1 MPAPNQPM
9 STGADNHADLRSDLS
24 ILNDESGD
32 EVLDPKDSEVD
43 SDIDP
48 NDLSDLEDDK
58 DDKVDPDS
66 KDDDKEDEDEE
77 EEVVEDPDKK
87 DDEDP
92 EKKLEVV
99 GGHTRPTIKQIKG
112 KYPNFFKDFPDMRH
126 MLFREGEY
134 STLFPTVDDAKDA
147 SAKAGDFERFSELLT
162 SGKQEDF
169 GSFLKGISEAGDEQI
184 TSMAAN
190 FLPALYGQSQDLY
203 YRVTSPIAEAFIRNA
218 HKAGVKNN
226 NENLINAAL
235 QLANWAFEDTAYAT
249 GEKRSPPIVPAKEE
263 GKKDEKYEQEK
274 KDFYASKF
282 NDTRSFI
289 NTSAE
294 SRLTTEIKKGLDP
307 ARVFNGFTTAAML
320 KEIMAE
326 VGQALESD
334 ASHMKTMNSLW
345 KQATK
350 AGFAGNW
357 KDRILTTYL
366 SRARAVMPAIRNK
379 VRAKAL
385 EGQEQINGDL
395 EQRAGKSAQRKE
407 VGGSGSSGSR
417 QGARS
422 SRPPDAKSIDWGKT
436 SDMDLLND
444 KITLR
449 K

>member
-9 STGADNHADLRSDLS
+9 STGADNQADLRSDLA

-32 EVLDPKDSEVD
+32 KTPEPKGGEEVADPE
-43 SDIDP
+43 
-48 NDLSDLEDDK
+48 DLSIL
-58 DDKVDPDS
+58 
-66 KDDDKEDEDEE
+66 EDEE
-77 EEVVEDPDKK
+77 TDPDAPESEEESPEGEEEEEEPTEDPDKK
-87 DDEDP
+87 DDEEDP
-92 EKKLEVV
+92 SKKLEVV

-162 SGKQEDF
+162 SGKEEDF
-169 GSFLKGISEAGDEQI
+169 GAFLKGISEVGDEQI

-190 FLPALYGQSQDLY
+190 FLPALWGQNQKLY
-203 YRVTSPIAEAFIRNA
+203 YQVTSPIAEAFIRNA
-218 HKAGVKNN
+218 HKAGIKAGND
-226 NENLINAAL
+226 NLINAAL
-235 QLANWAFEDTAYAT
+235 QIANWAFEDVGYAT
-249 GEKRSPPIVPAKEE
+249 GEKRSPPILKAKAD
-263 GKKDEKYEQEK
+263 GPKDEKYEQEK
-274 KDFYASKF
+274 KDFYASKY
-282 NDTRSFI
+282 NETRGFI

-307 ARVFNGFTTAAML
+307 GGVFNGFTTSAMM
-320 KEIMAE
+320 KEIMVE
-326 VGQALESD
+326 VGQALEGD
-334 ASHMKTMNSLW
+334 ASHMRTMNSLW

-366 SRARAVMPAIRNK
+366 SRARAVMPAIRAK

-385 EGQEQINGDL
+385 EGQEKTNGDL

-417 QGARS
+417 QGTRS
-422 SRPPDAKSIDWGKT
+422 TRPPDAKNIDWSKT